1 MSDGLDV
8 MFSDIEKKVKS
19 DLQTISTKVKADFF
33 KKASEVVLMY
43 YSNYDPKEASWPRGY
58 NRTYNLQNNVINDN
72 VSFRALNGNDY
83 GAWIEFTPATMYD
96 YYDNGDRHII
106 VDSFMS
112 GIHGKPSV
120 QVDSPSPMAI
130 MDNFQK
136 GYKSTLDGYFAS
148 LGYRIK

>member
-1 MSDGLDV
+1 MLPDLEPKLD
-8 MFSDIEKKVKS
+8 SH
-19 DLQTISTKVKADFF
+19 LQPLRPTAPAAALTN
-33 KKASEVVLMY
+33 ASEVVLMY

-72 VSFRALNGNDY
+72 VSFRALNGNEY